1 MGGPD
6 IGFTAGRTD
15 APQASC
21 PAVEPSLPRLPSSTA
36 DGSQADNR
44 FSPDG
49 RLPDGDK
56 GAQHVRDIFYR

>member
-1 MGGPD
+1 MPS
-6 IGFTAGRTD
+6 GRTLTAD
-15 APQASC
+15 GS
-21 PAVEPSLPRLPSSTA
+21 PSSTA